1 MKTSRKSY
9 IRVLL
14 FSTFFSVGFLSG
26 AGAQE
31 AINGTFD
38 NAVRTFQYQDYG
50 RAQKLFQELLYPDVL
65 LEEVDQIR
73 DAREYLGAA
82 EWFLGNQEAARQEF
96 TSLLINWSNHELDP
110 FYYPP
115 DLISFFESLRLEL
128 VQLKLIKDRPKPA
141 PEEPEGNQGGAI
153 YEKETVNIQS
163 PVMPWIPFGVGQF
176 ANGDVSLG
184 TTFLILETG
193 LLGTVITSYYLIL
206 ENAVDAQ
213 DEGQS
218 LYTTFWVSQGLL
230 VALATT
236 GIIEANMRFKGTTST
251 IERREEETEGS
262 GGEFSWLP
270 AAGWDE
276 SGAMTLGLHGTF

>member
-1 MKTSRKSY
+1 MRATRKSD
-9 IRVLL
+9 IQVLVVCAVL
-14 FSTFFSVGFLSG
+14 CFAWHTD
-26 AGAQE
+26 AWAQDGGNK
-31 AINGTFD
+31 AFD

-50 RAQKLFQELLYPDVL
+50 RAQKLFQELLYPDVI

-73 DAREYLGAA
+73 DAREYLGAS

-115 DLISFFESLRLEL
+115 DLISFFESLRVEL
-128 VQLKLIKDRPKPA
+128 VQLKLIKDRPKPQL
-141 PEEPEGNQGGAI
+141 EEEENGQEGAV
-153 YEKETVNIQS
+153 YEKETINIQS

-176 ANGDVSLG
+176 SNGDISLG

-193 LLGTVITSYYLIL
+193 LLATAITSYYLIL
-206 ENAVDAQ
+206 NNAVDAP

-230 VALATT
+230 VALAAT
-236 GIIEANMRFKGTTST
+236 GIIEANLRFKGTTSS
-251 IERREEETEGS
+251 IERREEKAETS
-262 GGEFSWLP
+262 
-270 AAGWDE
+270 E
-276 SGAMTLGLHGTF
+276 SGLFWSPTVKVDREGTTSFGLQGTF